1 MVQKARRPEPPISQA
16 RANALPFEITAA
28 VWIDLLGYGRM
39 IGAADL
45 NPIDP
50 RAKEA
55 IQRLRGFHRVVAE
68 HSARHFRTLVLND
81 GAVAYR
87 DLSMR
92 TNAVTYD
99 FLCRSFSLFQA
110 VKDLE
115 IKNGWPGPRMVLSTG
130 LRARG
135 SRRSIDGSARQVD
148 NILRRLSQGAIDAE
162 QAVREAASIQRYS
175 DLIPALQ
182 ANFAFTKAYVAEA
195 AGSRAGLGGSRFF
208 VDTALFLD
216 RRLPEWIDADEAIAF
231 SKPDL
236 SIQCCFVPVT
246 NVRAPNNGLA
256 EVLGLGDALDVGEHI
271 APDMAI
277 RSLIRS
283 FKSRSLG

>member
-1 MVQKARRPEPPISQA
+1 
-16 RANALPFEITAA
+16 
-28 VWIDLLGYGRM
+28 M
-39 IGAADL
+39 IGAAEL
-45 NPIDP
+45 NPVDP

-55 IQRLRGFHRVVAE
+55 IQRLRGFHRIVAD
-68 HSARHFRTLVLND
+68 HSARYFRTLVLND

-92 TNAVTYD
+92 TNAVTHD
-99 FLCRSFSLFQA
+99 FLSRSFSLFKA
-110 VKDLE
+110 IKDFE
-115 IKNGWPGPRMVLSTG
+115 IKNGWPGPRMVLSSG

-135 SRRSIDGSARQVD
+135 SRRSIDRSARQVD
-148 NILRRLSQGAIDAE
+148 NILRRLSEGTIGAE
-162 QAVREAASIQRYS
+162 QAVREAASVQRYS

-195 AGSRAGLGGSRFF
+195 AGSKAGLGGSCFF

-216 RRLPEWIDADEAIAF
+216 RSAPEWIDAGEAIAF
-231 SKPDL
+231 SEPDL

-246 NVRAPNNGLA
+246 GMRAPNSGRGEIA
-256 EVLGLGDALDVGEHI
+256 GLGDALHVGEHI

-283 FKSRSLG
+283 VKSASAG